1 MGSLR
6 RFFRKNKQQDKQLYT
21 KISLSVASIAAALG
35 FFCPLH
41 EVIAQN
47 IERSDNG
54 TTVKADASGFR
65 QDIYAGTIDGKNAI
79 NKFKHFELDEN
90 HIANMYFHMKS
101 VPNKEATNL
110 LNFVDDSVKINGTVN
125 AIQNNKIGGNL
136 FFLFKDGLVVG
147 KTGVINAG
155 SFSAMPIRN
164 DIGNDLADMERA
176 NEYMN
181 LDSSLL
187 DLSGTID
194 IYGQINTINGIRLKA
209 GRAVNIGG
217 VQNNEL
223 VKAALRTG
231 LIDFSNVVNIKDADG
246 KVKTA
251 SGLSGSQLQAT
262 RGKDG
267 EVVLGTMTTGGVE
280 LIAEATHAN
289 AYDSSFTPMATG
301 VTGNNV
307 VRTEINIGEGSTVQA
322 YGDISLKA
330 TSTNGAGQEGLLYG
344 DINADSLNVTSLFGQ
359 VAKTEAFINVGDS
372 AKLQAGFDIANN
384 KYNNEKDNKGSVS
397 AVASTQNFYIDG
409 ALKTPV
415 NFASQLIGSKILEKI
430 LGESKNKISGSFV
443 NLENESSVNIGKNSV
458 LEAAG
463 NVSLAASNVIMS
475 VAGAGTEVNNLKAN
489 AAAAAEQQASNT
501 DNGGNSAKLTGI
513 KDDIADLQKKINDFM
528 PGAAFAYNATSSKA
542 TINIDEGAQLTSK
555 AGNVALT
562 TKIDGTNITSAAVK
576 DGTKKPGE
584 GEAPATNLGI
594 KLGLAI
600 SDLNDKATINVKK
613 NAKLTAEKGAVA
625 ITSAVEDRMK
635 LVAAAVNSNPKLDT
649 SHTVAG
655 EASTALGLSFVNNSS
670 NVNIEGEIS
679 AARGISVSS
688 ETKTSLTMSVNNA
701 ATYTQLPDGTDT
713 TSAGEATLNQNDAE
727 KMVGEVAKA
736 VEKTVDKAVDGA
748 AANVGNGAETKKNA
762 KALIA
767 LGASV
772 GAVDSDLQSNVNIS
786 KTAKLKTTG
795 GALSIS
801 SASKYDSSVGDLN
814 LVVSGKTI
822 NVKKKGVEPT
832 EGTLTAVNAS
842 MLLGLL
848 KNDAKINIEDGSSA
862 EHAELSAP
870 VIKLSS
876 DTATHWDRVN
886 GTVENITNE
895 WNKVKKNL
903 VTLLGEDSAIY
914 ALEDAL
920 EAMFRDPSDENV
932 ETFIIAQDELMEKLN
947 ASTVTSAI
955 VLAKKN
961 VSDVLGA
968 AKAFMNVTNYVNF
981 AVGSSV
987 GDKVQAAAPGTD
999 ASHET
1004 RGTDIGI
1011 SGSLLVTDLQNTAQI
1026 NVGKYASV
1034 KATQGNLELN
1044 AKNDSLTIS
1053 TVGAIAAYNLG
1064 NLWTK
1069 AESLQPVKKVEN
1081 IWKKVPEKV
1090 RGYISGSWGKWEAGF
1105 IPQFNVS
1112 GSEYGIGGNI
1122 NISNDKNT
1130 VGIFVGKGAEL
1141 AAGKQLN
1148 LTAEGQDVNAALVF
1162 GGAKTSK
1169 TGITGMGSYIYG
1181 GNDISVSVDDETRL
1195 TADELAL
1202 RARNEEYINSLVFG
1216 FTSASEQAVGAA
1228 LNIVDFHSRASA
1240 TVEDNDDEDDKL
1252 EGVITANGITVS
1264 AENTGVNNAAAIAG
1278 SSVDASAAP
1287 ADKHDKQGQIEAKD
1301 KEKLSGLDI
1310 SSAGSLAM
1318 VLGETETKAAIAG
1331 KTAEQLKIKGNGS
1344 KNLSLTAEDSKYNGA
1359 YSGSGAL
1366 QFLQLGKEKE
1376 QKALEGSLSGAVAA
1390 VDNQNTLNA
1399 YLANAVVDNY
1409 GVVESRVLKEGVA
1422 VAAGVALGVQSVKQ
1436 KDLSGQ
1442 LIVSGSGVGT
1452 KNDIY
1457 TELSNVK
1464 ITNAGL
1470 VKNIAQNKDVQVAG
1484 GLTVSAA
1491 KNSKVGLGGA
1501 ISVLNADNNLLARI
1515 HGGNISAGSI
1525 ENLAVAK
1532 TTQVSGALTVGV
1544 LTGLGT
1550 AVNANGALSVNV
1562 LNNDVQAV
1570 VEGSNLTADYFAV
1583 RAYDGNLQERSTDGT
1598 TKTDTQGNSYLDDDS
1613 EDAFAPSLKSQ
1624 GLNVDGQQALA
1635 NINNEVTNVKVDKD
1649 KLDTASMGHDDK
1661 GNMTITSSGNNSNP
1675 YVEGESFATDGTGSL
1690 IISTAV
1696 AVSVDAGSEQS
1707 YANLGAANVDNVI
1720 NNNFAA
1726 KLTGSSINKNSTKSG
1741 QEVSVDAASRT
1752 QVIGVAMGV
1761 EAGQKSTVGAGGSV
1775 TVQSLSNKTTA
1786 TVENTTGIADKLNIT
1801 AQNSG
1806 LLVNVAGAGAGAAGQ
1821 TVAAG
1826 LTVVT
1831 NVLHNT
1837 TGAYA
1842 RGVDFSGNGSNGLRA
1857 AITADNTSEDYGFAV
1872 GVQAVTNNAVM
1883 LNGAT
1888 AINKGT
1894 DNVEAVVDSYEE
1906 NGSKKDN
1913 KFSNVGS
1920 LDVKATDK
1928 TVKTAVAGGVQ
1939 VAVSTGKTNYAA
1951 LGGAVAY
1958 NEIGDFTEDSK
1969 LALDKQ
1975 HLLAQLKNAEIT
1987 MKQGAANKAV
1997 NVAADSDA
2005 TLVTIAGGLG
2015 VSVGGLVN
2023 GQGAAATALTNTQTE
2038 ALMQDSS
2045 ISDAEQRTAVSV
2057 SARSESDIV
2066 TSADALNVTVPTGA
2080 ASVGLSTAV
2089 AVNRITSG
2097 NSAQILNTAN
2107 EKKQL
2112 RAGSLNVN
2120 AYNEQEIINAGLA
2133 GSVGVAAAGSN
2144 VGVGANVSVNKITT
2158 DNTASISGMDIAAG
2172 QAALVKA
2179 QDKRSVRNYTGSF
2192 MINGGATAGVGGSA
2206 SVAVNEIGGATLAQL
2221 LDSNVQAKGLTV
2233 AADSENQLQSVVF
2246 NAGVAGSG
2254 VASVELNGNVNVN
2267 SIGGSTKALMKNT
2280 DYNANTNDL
2289 SALEVSA
2296 TDKADVLGI
2305 VGNLN
2310 ITASPTAA
2318 VGLGAASDT
2327 ALLSRETTA
2336 QLVGNSNKNKINAAE
2351 VNVKAN
2357 GRQNV
2362 DSWAVGFGVAVG
2374 IAGAGGLNG
2383 AVGVVENT
2391 AATQADMEN
2400 ITGTVDAVNVSAE
2413 HESDISRYALASSIV
2428 GGAYGAAAGVSVGVL
2443 HDDSKTVAN
2452 LNNNSLWGSAAHKQ
2466 KVSLLAQN
2474 KTLLNSFIGTLALDI
2489 AIGAAAG
2496 GDGSNE
2502 SYTNY
2507 VAANARNNTFG
2518 SADNVGAEFNAAAK
2532 NIIDN
2537 GGTDSDSIGSQM
2549 GLVTVAPGTGAVGV
2563 ILNKVDTATYTNIE
2577 KNTIYAKKIDIQAQ
2591 EDRKIKNA
2599 IYNNGLSLIGAGV
2612 SVILTDINTKAEG
2625 FTYDAGNGQT
2635 ADVDVDKIVNNL
2647 QSSLDEQADY
2657 LDAVEAS
2664 DALQLAGIST
2674 SNITGKSSINA
2685 ESKIE
2690 GKAPA
2695 GVHTVVKD
2703 SKLYAGDSINV
2714 SADATTN
2721 LEAYNEQVYA
2731 SGIAVNVAVSK
2742 TNMNQQVGT
2751 SISDSELVGL
2761 TAAKPAITLASTI
2774 GGKIVNSALQ
2784 GGTYGALAATAY
2796 TGSWAINENILDVT
2810 NSTLSGG
2817 RLSLLA
2823 KDSLENEV
2831 RTDGASAGGFAGG
2844 ALIATAISA
2853 GENKLNLTEAK
2864 LTAAGDNGDISLIAE
2879 RSNKVNAEAW
2889 GGALA
2894 AGSASGVV
2902 ATAVDGDDNGERQSS
2917 STLNI
2922 TDSTIVAD
2930 KSINAV
2936 AQKLLDVKALTR
2948 ALNVG
2953 AWNANGSQNKAVA
2966 TGKALLNSSGSN
2978 SFTAGESIKLASRV
2992 DKRDGADYGLASDM
3006 ESDNGSAVGL
3016 QISFSDVLYDTA
3028 AETQAAQAAYNAK
3041 KLSLLAENNPDI
3053 YNRAKNVEVGAL
3065 VATGTIEAGTQVKAN
3080 ATVNA
3085 KGLTDESKLSDAEI
3099 KSSTNT
3105 KETIYVSGNGGG
3117 LLDISPVAAKSLN
3130 RLTTNATTNIL
3141 GSWSLADMKAA
3152 AVNEDDLKGDVYS
3165 LKVGG
3170 LVGYGGVK
3178 NYNVVKHEANLNI
3191 GDGNSETKITTT
3203 GSQLYNAANI
3213 LKHNFKSDADAGG
3226 VIYVSLGTVGT
3237 IYDGE
3242 GSSFAAKI
3250 KMNKAQLTAAK
3261 PQGQSSAGTIQAQ
3274 AYTQGSLKYENSITN
3289 GGFYTDVVN
3298 DSYHKFTYDNAITTE
3313 NTTLT
3318 TEGQKDITLAAW
3330 DDTDINL
3337 DTYANSNGA
3346 IASAFAHTTLDL
3358 ERNNNID
3365 LKAGTN
3371 ILSNHDVQLYAGR
3384 DLLGNASQLDLT
3396 AMAEAYNHSFI
3407 AAGTSPQV
3415 YINTFKQNNQ
3425 VNLAGG
3431 SLVQSVHDVY
3441 MDAVGGTMNL
3451 TKSAKRYTIWRG
3463 NTTSEPTPE
3472 EKATAEAKE
3481 NKVTVDGA
3489 VIAGLHNGLNL
3500 NITGNAKFDE
3510 TYEDGKLSGVTIDAK
3525 EVTIATGENQ
3535 DWFDKTTVAKDGLV
3549 RFDNPLLAR
3558 YNELY
3563 NSMTGY
3569 APESA
3574 EYNSLKQELSAI
3586 VQDMKSLGFVKVH
3599 PEKTDQLIVLPYIE
3613 MPAINLP
3620 DIYVS
3625 GGNIYVTSDD
3635 DKIWGSGNG
3644 SLTAKGVRDLSI
3656 TNSSNMNLVVNDI
3669 VVEDPGGKV
3678 QFNNANI
3685 DHNFNG
3691 HVYADSSDY
3700 KDPKITISSTG
3711 TVGHEGTND
3720 DKYSDTNIVV
3730 VGKVKNVSGAVE
3742 ISNSHSD
3749 INISGDALI
3758 SASSITI
3765 KADAGSVTQTSDG
3778 LVSVGSDP
3786 IARYQFSD
3794 TIAKKIQQYIAN
3806 LIIHGQLS
3814 DFVADD
3820 YDAYCN
3826 YLVTHQVAIGLD
3838 QADVELINRHREE
3851 YKRVLAGTTDDGR
3864 GIVAGNNI
3872 YVTARN
3878 INIDG
3883 LMQSGYA
3890 LYKAEFTEAMA
3901 QKMQELDNKYSSST
3915 LLDSEVLGND
3925 LYLLNKGGAVYNAET
3940 KRYDN
3945 EIRLYYNPATKT
3957 ILSDSVE
3964 TSGGQIYL
3972 NGAISST
3979 GAGRILAMNGA
3990 ADVSIDLSSAT
4001 AENERKLQLSQININ
4016 KVDGVIGI
4024 MDTNNNYTVDGKT
4037 HQIYLEY
4044 LVNSDGKIAMH
4055 KYDINEKGERE
4066 WEGAQL
4072 GKEYKPVQGTYLSWT
4087 GGVTGSQTIV
4097 TKSYEKDFIA
4107 WGLIK
4112 FNTTDE
4118 LVKAIEREGDTS
4130 KVVSTTTTKGEGDTL
4145 ANGTYFGRSDDSI
4158 RDFSVTGENF
4168 PTGNT
4173 VRGETKT
4180 ELDYT
4185 SYLLGFGKA
4194 KYTWTETTPNS
4205 TSSTTTILADK
4216 AIGVGFMQDSKGNIS
4231 IKNAGDIKLSGALRN
4246 ASVTDSNKK
4255 TTGIGSIE
4263 LVSSG
4268 GAIQGAQAG
4277 VYTDQLLAQ
4286 AQDNI
4291 GLTQTSIG
4299 DTAQVS
4305 LNSTKGD
4312 IVFNSLKGNLV
4323 FTGDAGENGAAGAQN
4338 GGYLIKA
4345 AGNVMTTKVTTT
4357 GAGEGYADKLVG
4369 KRLLINADKGSV
4381 DVRVKTGQ
4389 DLGSG
4394 EYRRDGLSI
4403 TAQGDIK
4410 VYHDENGE
4418 NLLLGKLTSAT
4429 GDVSVTTTGSLVDAI
4444 DNNELSDAESKLE
4457 RWQQMGLVSSADNA
4471 DSKANAAQAAKNR
4484 ATENAEAALWRLAAQ
4499 KKNPNSSSEGGQTSS
4514 SENSKASSSEGGQA
4528 SSSEN
4533 SKASSYNEK
4542 TVGELSTAVDAYK
4555 EAAAG
4560 LANYIKA
4567 YEDAMLAA
4575 ETEAERQAAT
4585 SEFAEKQ
4592 QQYFAGKNYTAE
4604 EQQAITNY
4612 AHAASS
4618 DGYGWSANQLLYA
4631 IKQDVLMS
4639 EPGQT
4644 VVSAAANITGKDIA
4658 LKAGKGI
4665 GLDAEAVTIAKADMS
4680 KLENMQI
4687 LANAKAGDLT
4697 WNSDGSVTV
4706 RRQQPILLDVQNE
4719 GKVSLSGKD
4728 NIYLATIN
4736 NSKLNLKG
4744 EVRTNGDLRLMSA
4757 NGITADEKLYGRNIT
4772 LYGGAGSIGAAN
4784 QLLKIGGITGALEAN
4799 TARVDSNGAKVGVYL
4814 QSEDSD
4820 HALTLQGI
4828 TTGELVLKAAGNMA
4842 WTDEEG
4848 KNTGYLDAQSITLE
4862 ADGSIGNVLQGIRL
4876 LNNEA
4881 EVSATAGNIYLDAV
4895 NKTAGEQ
4902 GSLTLKNI
4910 TVNSSPDH
4918 QETFGINSAGTI
4930 KEAADAKITAY
4941 NLSAKAA
4948 GDILLN
4954 QGTNKISNANLSSA
4968 GNIDLLTNT
4977 LTDKQRVDITV
4988 DKYGDKLAQSIK
5000 LVNAAV
5006 EGSGGNLMTIRGLKA
5021 QGDIKVVQENA
5032 ANVDMSPIGL
5042 VVYGDVESATGD
5054 IWLDSNKGLAVYGPT
5069 GEDDT
5074 STTSIKTNEGNIAL
5088 IARGADLVTKA
5099 NISAGNGYV
5108 ALMSNG
5114 SIVDLGNQVNAKT
5127 IAYVAKGN
5135 INFGEDSISL
5145 DASKSVGM
5153 ISLDGDINIH
5163 KNINLTSE
5171 ENVLLHAKNNIT
5183 VGEQGTGEKG
5193 SINAK
5198 GKVNLV
5204 AETGSIHNVQGITA
5218 VEELTLK
5225 AEKGSIT
5232 NEGVLHGKSVE
5243 LQAANSITNNY
5254 DISVNGDII
5263 MKAGTGLLNTGALT
5277 TDAGNI
5283 KLDSDLTLNN
5293 TKALKATQGNVSL
5306 TAGFDL
5312 VNEGAVEATAGDAVL
5327 TTDNKLQNSGSVKAG
5342 ENVRLSAADDL
5353 TNSGAVEAAGN
5364 ILLDA
5369 GADLTNNG
5377 SLQAGQNITLTAAGA
5392 LKNLSPENY
5401 IYANRDISFSAKS
5414 IENSIMIKKAN
5425 KVTMSAEKSLVNS
5438 KSIGMYDSS
5447 ANPSGYYT
5455 VNEVLLTA
5463 NTIENRDGG
5472 PISANNNVELR
5483 AQGVLK
5489 NNSHLNSYAGDI
5501 LLTSALDSVEAGS
5514 QLSAKNGRINIQADQ
5529 NIKLTARVMGGTEL
5543 NLTATK
5549 GDVEITPADDHFKSI
5564 EAGVISVKAGKDITN
5579 NASLTANTG
5588 ALSLNAGSAINNNSK
5603 LQAKKGDI
5611 LLNAGGNIS
5620 NVSDST
5626 KADEGEVSFTA
5637 GGAIDNQSKIEAG
5650 KNVSLKAEADIS
5662 NAATITAA
5670 QDISLRAGAALTN
5683 TKDLTATNGK
5693 ATLTAGGNLNNT
5705 GTITAKGNIALTST
5719 GGSVNNGSDT
5729 SAAKLQSE
5737 SGDVLLTAANALT
5750 NSGEVSAEKGSINI
5764 GSINGAVSNSGKLN
5778 AEKVNLTVRNANKKL
5793 TNSGAITATAGNAEL
5808 LAEGELENT
5817 AEITAAQNIIL
5828 RAGKALTNTK
5838 ALTATNGKATLT
5850 AGADLNNTGA
5860 INAKGN
5866 IALTSTAG
5874 SVTNGSDANAAN
5886 LTSTSGDVL
5895 LTAMDELTNKG
5906 EVSAA
5911 GKVSLNA
5918 VNKVDNKKLITA
5930 RNGDITL
5937 RSVNGAVLNNSKL
5950 TAANGGI
5957 TLRSTNGAVTNSGE
5971 AVAGKGNVD
5980 IGTVNGD
5987 VTNSGEV
5994 SAVKGNI
6001 NISSINGAVSNS
6013 NSGKLNA
6020 ERVNLTVRN
6029 ANKKLTNSGAITATA
6044 GKAELLAEGELENT
6058 AEITAAQNII
6068 LRAGKALTN
6077 TKALTA
6083 TNGKATLTAGG
6094 ALNNTGAINAKGN
6107 IALTSTGGSVNNGSD
6122 ANAAKLQS
6130 ESGDVLLTAMDA
6142 LTNNGTLQAAGKV
6155 SLNAVNKVASTG
6167 ALTTDYGDVN
6177 MSAAKG
6183 KITHS
6188 GDITANNGS
6197 IKQTAGG
6204 ELENTAGQFN
6214 AGSNIELTANEI
6226 ANAAGFKTGG
6236 NAKLKAEA
6244 KLTNT
6249 GAIEAAGF
6257 ITLNG
6262 STLKNSGKLTGKKA
6276 IALTAGADLENTGVI
6291 NGANVVFIAGTTLNN
6306 AGQLTSGNNLL
6317 LQAQGDLTNSAALT
6331 AEDGLV
6337 KLISTNGSINSQNT
6351 DASVDTSITADSIT
6365 ISAATNVT
6373 SKGDLTAKGGSVD
6386 VKAEK
6391 GALELAGKVNAKY
6404 DVTAIANDDITHK
6417 GGFINAKQG
6426 DVLLQSKAGGINN
6439 EGSIVGQQ
6447 VTLDAWENIEGSKLG
6462 TKDENTEN
6470 KYVLVAKDA
6479 NGTLLVRSRNG
6490 DITVNA
6496 DGIFAATGKLVLEAK
6511 QNISNNGQSLNAGS
6525 DLILKAT
6532 EGAITNKG
6540 ILRAGNDVE
6549 LNAYGDVT
6557 NSAEIE
6563 AKGSAKLISS
6573 NGSVTNIP
6581 SAETSITAK
6590 DITITAANDITSK
6603 GNLHAND
6610 GAIYVR
6616 AANGALTLDGR
6627 LTAQNEVADNVDV
6640 INKANIIAIAKG
6652 DVTHTGGFIN
6662 AKQGDVLLQSE
6673 AGGIDNSGS
6682 ILGQQITLD
6691 AWKDIE
6697 GSKLG
6702 NADDNTD
6709 RKYVLVTKD
6718 ADGTL
6723 LVRSRNGGITI
6734 NDDGIFAAAGD
6745 LRLEANN
6752 AIQQN
6757 ANLFADKNI
6766 YIANNN
6772 DDITLG
6778 GRLSAINGS
6787 VTVIGA
6793 QDIKADNL
6801 ERLIKA
6807 ELDVILDAKRD
6818 VSVGIVEAGKQAKLR
6833 AAEGNLSAEKI
6844 TGEDVFLSTNNA
6856 DKSIKVKRTY
6866 VADTL
6871 GIKGNNAYLYDEISA
6886 DSPYGIWQTGNGDV
6900 LELKLDT
6907 AAERPWENLVLNFHQ
6922 VNKSLHID
6930 ELWVKDLLLRVPA
6943 DELYIDRLQT
6953 LGTADIATNKMH
6965 SLVYGRPPLRADV
6978 DSIYWNAPNTWMH
6991 LYFYGDGITQH
7002 SDGAL
7007 LHLRDYRYV
7016 YNQRFTA
7023 ENWLLY
7029 RTLTDDALYRGDIG
7043 LIPLWERYNLLDY
7056 TEAEP
7061 EAEADVQLKVE

>member
-6 RFFRKNKQQDKQLYT
+6 RFLRQNKQQDKQLYS

-35 FFCPLH
+35 FFCPVH

-54 TTVKADASGFR
+54 TTVNADASGFR
-65 QDIYAGTIDGKNAI
+65 QDIYAGTISGDNAI
-79 NKFKHFELDEN
+79 NRFKHFELDEN
-90 HIANMYFHMKS
+90 HIANMYFYMKS
-101 VPNKEATNL
+101 APEKEATNL

-136 FFLFKDGLVVG
+136 LFLFKDGLVVG
-147 KTGVINAG
+147 KSGVINAG

-164 DIGNDLADMERA
+164 DIVVDSVDINRASEYLA
-176 NEYMN
+176 

-251 SGLSGSQLQAT
+251 SGLSGSQLQAA
-262 RGKDG
+262 RGKNG
-267 EVVLGTMTTGGVE
+267 EIVLGTLTTGGVE
-280 LIAEATHAN
+280 LTAEATHAN

-301 VTGNNV
+301 ITGNNV
-307 VRTEINIGEGSTVQA
+307 VRTEINISEGSSVQA

-344 DINADSLNVTSLFGQ
+344 DINADSLNVTTLFGQ

-415 NFASQLIGSKILEKI
+415 NFASQLAGSKLLEKI

-489 AAAAAEQQASNT
+489 AAAAAEQQANST
-501 DNGGNSAKLTGI
+501 DNGGNNANLTGI
-513 KDDIADLQKKINDFM
+513 KDDISDLQKKINNFM
-528 PGAAFAYNATSSKA
+528 PGAAFAYNATNSKA

-600 SDLNDKATINVKK
+600 SDLNDTATINVKK
-613 NAKLTAEKGAVA
+613 NAKLTAEQGAVA

-670 NVNIEGEIS
+670 NINIEGEIS
-679 AARGISVSS
+679 AAKGISVSS

-701 ATYTQLPDGTDT
+701 AMYTQLPDGTDT
-713 TSAGEATLNQNDAE
+713 ASAAEATLNQDEAE
-727 KMVGEVAKA
+727 NMVGQVANA
-736 VEKTVDKAVDGA
+736 LERTVNQAVDGA

-772 GAVDSDLQSNVNIS
+772 GAVDSDLQSNVNIG
-786 KTAKLKTTG
+786 KTAKLQTTG

-801 SASKYDSSVGDLN
+801 SGSKYDSSVGDLN
-814 LVVSGKTI
+814 LVVSGKTT
-822 NVKKKGVEPT
+822 NVTKKDSKPT

-848 KNDAKINIEDGSSA
+848 KNDAQINIEDGSSA

-876 DTATHWDRVN
+876 DTATKWDRMN
-886 GTVENITNE
+886 GTWENVTNE

-903 VTLLGEDSAIY
+903 VTFLGEDSAIY
-914 ALEDAL
+914 ALENAL
-920 EAMFRDPSDENV
+920 EAMFRDPSDKNI
-932 ETFIIAQDELMEKLN
+932 ETFIVAQDELMEKLN
-947 ASTVTSAI
+947 ASTATAAI

-968 AKAFMNVTNYVNF
+968 AKAFLNATNYANF
-981 AVGSSV
+981 AVGSTVNDSST
-987 GDKVQAAAPGTD
+987 Q
-999 ASHET
+999 
-1004 RGTDIGI
+1004 RTDIGI
-1011 SGSLLVTDLQNTAQI
+1011 SGSLLVTDMQNNAQI
-1026 NVGKYASV
+1026 NVGRYASI
-1034 KATQGNLELN
+1034 KATQGNLDLN

-1053 TVGAIAAYNLG
+1053 MVGAIAAYDLG
-1064 NLWTK
+1064 NLWKKSDNKAQAPQADSNLWNKLSTK
-1069 AESLQPVKKVEN
+1069 MK
-1081 IWKKVPEKV
+1081 
-1090 RGYISGSWGKWEAGF
+1090 GYLAKSWGEWKAGV
-1105 IPQFNVS
+1105 IPQFSVS
-1112 GSEYGIGGNI
+1112 DTKYGIGGNI

-1181 GNDISVSVDDETRL
+1181 GNDISVAVDDETRL

-1278 SSVDASAAP
+1278 STVDAAAALP
-1287 ADKHDKQGQIEAKD
+1287 DTHDKKGQLEADD
-1301 KEKLSGLDI
+1301 KNSLSGLDI
-1310 SSAGSLAM
+1310 AGAGSLAM

-1331 KTAEQLKIKGNGS
+1331 KTAQQLKIQGNGS

-1366 QFLQLGKEKE
+1366 QFLELPTEKE

-1390 VDNQNTLNA
+1390 VDNQNTLSA
-1399 YLANAVVDNY
+1399 YLANAAVDNY
-1409 GVVESRVLKEGVA
+1409 GVVESRVLKEGA
-1422 VAAGVALGVQSVKQ
+1422 TVAAGVALGAQSVKK

-1442 LIVSGSGVGT
+1442 LVVSGSGVGT
-1452 KNDIY
+1452 KNAIY

-1464 ITNAGL
+1464 ISRAGL

-1491 KNSKVGLGGA
+1491 KTSKVGLGGA
-1501 ISVLNADNNLLARI
+1501 ISVLNADNSLLARI

-1544 LTGLGT
+1544 LSGMGN

-1562 LNNDVQAV
+1562 LNNDVQSI
-1570 VEGSNLTADYFAV
+1570 VEASDLTADYFAV
-1583 RAYDGNLQERSTDGT
+1583 RAYDGNLQERSADGS
-1598 TKTDTQGNSYLDDDS
+1598 TKKDTQGNSYLDDDS

-1649 KLDTASMGHDDK
+1649 KLDTASMGHDKD

-1675 YVEGESFATDGTGSL
+1675 YVEGEGFTADGTGSL

-1696 AVSVDAGSEQS
+1696 AGSVGAGSEQS

-1720 NNNFAA
+1720 NNNFSA
-1726 KLTGSSINKNSTKSG
+1726 KLTGSSINKNSTKAG

-1761 EAGQKSTVGAGGSV
+1761 ETGQKSTVGAGGSV
-1775 TVQSLSNKTTA
+1775 TVQTLNNKTTA

-1826 LTVVT
+1826 LTVAT

-1842 RGVDFSGNGSNGLRA
+1842 RGVDFAGNGSNGLRA
-1857 AITADNTSEDYGFAV
+1857 AITAANTSEDYGFAV
-1872 GVQAVTNNAVM
+1872 GVQAVTDSAVL

-1894 DNVEAVVDSYEE
+1894 DNVEAIVDSYEA
-1906 NGSKKDN
+1906 NGETKNN

-1939 VAVSTGKTNYAA
+1939 LAVSTGKTNYAA

-1975 HLLAQLKNAEIT
+1975 HLLAHLKNAEIT
-1987 MKQGAANKAV
+1987 MKQGAAAKAV
-1997 NVAADSDA
+1997 SVAADSDA
-2005 TLVTIAGGLG
+2005 TLVTIAGGVG
-2015 VSVGGLVN
+2015 VSIGGLVN
-2023 GQGAAATALTNTQTE
+2023 DQGAAATALMNTQTE
-2038 ALMQDSS
+2038 ALMQNSS

-2066 TSADALNVTVPTGA
+2066 TSADAFNVTVPTGA
-2080 ASVGLSTAV
+2080 ASVGLSAAV

-2097 NSAQILNTAN
+2097 NSAQILNTTN

-2112 RAGSLNVN
+2112 QAGSLNVN

-2133 GSVGVAAAGSN
+2133 GSVGVAASGSN
-2144 VGVGANVSVNKITT
+2144 VGGGANVSVNKITA
-2158 DNTASISGMDIAAG
+2158 DNTASISGMDIAAAE
-2172 QAALVKA
+2172 AAMVKA

-2192 MINGGATAGVGGSA
+2192 MINGGAEAAVGGSA

-2221 LDSNVQAKGLTV
+2221 ENSNVQAKGLTV
-2233 AADSENQLQSVVF
+2233 AAESENQLQSVVF

-2254 VASVELNGNVNVN
+2254 AASVELNGNVNVN
-2267 SIGGSTKALMKNT
+2267 SIGGSTKALMTNT
-2280 DYNANTNDL
+2280 DYNKAKANDL
-2289 SALEVSA
+2289 SALNVTA

-2327 ALLSRETTA
+2327 ALLSRETVA
-2336 QLVGNSNKNKINAAE
+2336 QLVGNDNKNTINASA

-2357 GRQNV
+2357 SRQNI

-2374 IAGAGGLNG
+2374 IGGAGGLNG

-2428 GGAYGAAAGVSVGVL
+2428 GGAYGVAAGVSVGVL

-2452 LNNNSLWGSAAHKQ
+2452 LNNNSLQGSAAHKQ
-2466 KVSLLAQN
+2466 SVSLLAQN

-2507 VAANARNNTFG
+2507 VAANAKGNTFG

-2537 GGTDSDSIGSQM
+2537 GGADSDSIGSQM
-2549 GLVTVAPGTGAVGV
+2549 GLASAGLGTGAVGV

-2577 KNTIYAKKIDIQAQ
+2577 SNTIYAKKIDIQAQ
-2591 EDRKIKNA
+2591 ENRKIKNA
-2599 IYNNGLSLIGAGV
+2599 IYNNGLSVIGVGV

-2635 ADVDVDKIVNNL
+2635 ADVDVNKIVNNL
-2647 QSSLDEQADY
+2647 QSSLDEQAGY

-2664 DALQLAGIST
+2664 EALQLAGIST

-2685 ESKIE
+2685 ESRIE

-2703 SKLYAGDSINV
+2703 SKLYAEDSINV

-2731 SGIAVNVAVSK
+2731 SGISINVAVSK
-2742 TNMNQQVGT
+2742 TNMNQKVGT
-2751 SISDSELVGL
+2751 AISGSELVGV
-2761 TAAKPAITLASTI
+2761 TAAKPAITLGSTI

-2784 GGTYGALAATAY
+2784 GGTYGALVATAY
-2796 TGSWAINENILDVT
+2796 TGSWAINENILDVK

-2817 RLSLLA
+2817 KLSLLA
-2823 KDSLENEV
+2823 KDSLENNA
-2831 RTDGASAGGFAGG
+2831 RTDGASDGGFVGG

-2853 GENKLNLTEAK
+2853 GNNELNLENAK

-2902 ATAVDGDDNGERQSS
+2902 ATAVDGDDNGERQSN

-2922 TDSTIVAD
+2922 ENSTIVAD

-2966 TGKALLNSSGSN
+2966 TGTALLKSSGSN
-2978 SFTAGESIKLASRV
+2978 SFTAGESINLAARV
-2992 DKRDGADYGLASDM
+2992 DKREGAEHGLASDM

-3016 QISFSDVLYDTA
+3016 QISLSDVLYDTA
-3028 AETQAAQAAYNAK
+3028 ANVQAEEATYNAK
-3041 KLSLLAENNPDI
+3041 KLSLKAENNPDI

-3065 VATGTIEAGTQVKAN
+3065 VASGTIEAETK
-3080 ATVNA
+3080 VNA
-3085 KGLTDESKLSDAEI
+3085 VAKVDAKGMTNESKLSDAEI

-3130 RLTTNATTNIL
+3130 RLTTAANTNIL
-3141 GSWSLADMKAA
+3141 GSWSLADMKAS

-3178 NYNVVKHEANLNI
+3178 NYNVVKHNADLNI
-3191 GDGNSETKITTT
+3191 GDGSSDTKITTT

-3213 LKHNFKSDADAGG
+3213 LKHDFKSDADAGG

-3237 IYDGE
+3237 VYDGE
-3242 GSSFAAKI
+3242 GSSFAANI

-3289 GGFYTDVVN
+3289 GGFYSGVFN
-3298 DSYHKFTYDNAITTE
+3298 DSYHDLTYGNSITTE

-3330 DDTDINL
+3330 DDTDIEL

-3346 IASAFAHTTLDL
+3346 IASAYAHTTLDL
-3358 ERNNNID
+3358 VRNNNID
-3365 LKAGTN
+3365 LKAGTD

-3425 VNLAGG
+3425 VFVEGN
-3431 SLVQSVHDVY
+3431 SKVQSVHDVY

-3472 EKATAEAKE
+3472 EKATAEAKD
-3481 NKVTVDGA
+3481 NHVAVNGA
-3489 VIAGLHNGLNL
+3489 VIAGIHSGLNL
-3500 NITGNAKFDE
+3500 TIDGNAQFKETKDDKDNITKVD
-3510 TYEDGKLSGVTIDAK
+3510 IDTTN
-3525 EVTIATGENQ
+3525 VNVSTGAGQE
-3535 DWFDKTTVAKDGLV
+3535 WFDTNTVAKNDTV
-3549 RFDNPLLAR
+3549 RLENPLLER
-3558 YNELY
+3558 YNEIY
-3563 NSMTGY
+3563 NSMAGY
-3569 APESA
+3569 APEST
-3574 EYNSLKQELSAI
+3574 EYKSLKAELTAI
-3586 VQDMKSLGFVKVH
+3586 VQDMQGLGFAKQDPANEGKVIILQYM
-3599 PEKTDQLIVLPYIE
+3599 D

-3635 DKIWGSGNG
+3635 NEIHGDGKG
-3644 SLTAKGVRDLSI
+3644 SLTAKGVRELEI
-3656 TNSSNMNLVVNDI
+3656 SNKSNLNLIVND
-3669 VVEDPGGKV
+3669 VVVDDPGGKV

-3685 DHNFNG
+3685 YRNFNG
-3691 HVYADSSDY
+3691 TVNADASDY

-3711 TVGHEGTND
+3711 KVGNAGTND

-3730 VGKVKNVSGAVE
+3730 VGKVKNTSGAVE

-3749 INISGDALI
+3749 INISGNALI
-3758 SASSITI
+3758 SASSISV

-3794 TIAKKIQQYIAN
+3794 NIAKKIQQYIAN
-3806 LIIHGQLS
+3806 LISNNRLGEFS
-3814 DFVADD
+3814 FGSYDD
-3820 YDAYCN
+3820 YCD
-3826 YLVTHQVAIGLD
+3826 YLVKHKNEIGLD
-3838 QADVELINRHREE
+3838 QADVELINRHHEE

-3872 YVTARN
+3872 YITARN

-3883 LMQSGYA
+3883 LIQSGYA

-3901 QKMQELDNKYSSST
+3901 QKMQELDTKYSGST
-3915 LLDSEVLGND
+3915 LLDSDVLGND
-3925 LYLLNKGGAVYNAET
+3925 YYLLNKGGAVYNSET

-3964 TSGGQIYL
+3964 TAGGQIYL

-3990 ADVSIDLSSAT
+3990 ADVSIDLSNAT

-4016 KVDGVIGI
+4016 RVDGVIGI
-4024 MDTNNNYTVDGKT
+4024 TDTNNNYTVDGKT
-4037 HQIYLEY
+4037 HQRYLEY
-4044 LVNSDGKIAMH
+4044 RVGSGGKIEMH

-4066 WEGAQL
+4066 EVGVQL
-4072 GKEYKPVQGTYLSWT
+4072 GKDYTPVTGTYLSWT
-4087 GGVTGSQTIV
+4087 GGVSGSQEIV
-4097 TKSYEKDFIA
+4097 TKSYEKNFMA

-4112 FNTTDE
+4112 FNTTEE
-4118 LVKAIEREGDTS
+4118 LVKEINNEHGTPTT
-4130 KVVSTTTTKGEGDTL
+4130 VSTITKGEGDTL
-4145 ANGTYFGRSDDSI
+4145 ANGIYFGRGDAA
-4158 RDFSVTGENF
+4158 RPNYSVTGEKF
-4168 PTGNT
+4168 TGGET
-4173 VRGETKT
+4173 IYGETKT

-4185 SYLLGFGKA
+4185 SYILGFGKA

-4216 AIGVGFMQDSKGNIS
+4216 AIGVGFMQDSSGNIS
-4231 IKNAGDIKLSGALRN
+4231 IKNSGDIKLSGALRN
-4246 ASVTDSNKK
+4246 ASVTDSNNK

-4263 LVSSG
+4263 LVSSA

-4277 VYTDQLLAQ
+4277 VYTDKLLAQ

-4291 GLTQTSIG
+4291 GLRQTSIG

-4305 LNSTKGD
+4305 LNSAKGD
-4312 IVFNSLKGNLV
+4312 IVFNSLKGDLI
-4323 FTGDAGENGAAGAQN
+4323 FTGDAGIDGAAGAQA
-4338 GGYLIKA
+4338 GSYLIKA
-4345 AGNVMTTKVTTT
+4345 AGDVMTTKVSSTT
-4357 GAGEGYADKLVG
+4357 GEAGYADKLVG

-4403 TAQGDIK
+4403 TAHDNIT
-4410 VYHDENGE
+4410 VYHAENGE
-4418 NLLLGKLTSAT
+4418 NLLLGKLTSAS

-4444 DNNELSDAESKLE
+4444 DDNELSDADSKLE
-4457 RWQQMGLVSSADNA
+4457 RWQQMGLVSSEDAA
-4471 DSKANAAQAAKNR
+4471 DSKAKAAQAAKER

-4499 KKNPNSSSEGGQTSS
+4499 KENSNSSSEGGQTSS
-4514 SENSKASSSEGGQA
+4514 SENSKI
-4528 SSSEN
+4528 
-4533 SKASSYNEK
+4533 SSYNEK
-4542 TVGELSTAVDAYK
+4542 TVGKLSAAVDAYK

-4560 LANYIKA
+4560 LADALKA

-4575 ETEAERQAAT
+4575 ETEAERQKAT
-4585 SEFAEKQ
+4585 SDFAQAQ
-4592 QQYFAGKNYTAE
+4592 QQYFAGTTYTAE

-4644 VVSAAANITGKDIA
+4644 VVSAAANITGKNIS
-4658 LKAGKGI
+4658 LKAEKGI
-4665 GLDAEAVTIAKADMS
+4665 GLDAEAVRIDKADMS

-4687 LANAKAGDLT
+4687 LA
-4697 WNSDGSVTV
+4697 
-4706 RRQQPILLDVQNE
+4706 I
-4719 GKVSLSGKD
+4719 
-4728 NIYLATIN
+4728 
-4736 NSKLNLKG
+4736 
-4744 EVRTNGDLRLMSA
+4744 
-4757 NGITADEKLYGRNIT
+4757 
-4772 LYGGAGSIGAAN
+4772 
-4784 QLLKIGGITGALEAN
+4784 
-4799 TARVDSNGAKVGVYL
+4799 
-4814 QSEDSD
+4814 
-4820 HALTLQGI
+4820 
-4828 TTGELVLKAAGNMA
+4828 
-4842 WTDEEG
+4842 
-4848 KNTGYLDAQSITLE
+4848 
-4862 ADGSIGNVLQGIRL
+4862 
-4876 LNNEA
+4876 
-4881 EVSATAGNIYLDAV
+4881 
-4895 NKTAGEQ
+4895 
-4902 GSLTLKNI
+4902 
-4910 TVNSSPDH
+4910 
-4918 QETFGINSAGTI
+4918 
-4930 KEAADAKITAY
+4930 
-4941 NLSAKAA
+4941 
-4948 GDILLN
+4948 
-4954 QGTNKISNANLSSA
+4954 
-4968 GNIDLLTNT
+4968 
-4977 LTDKQRVDITV
+4977 
-4988 DKYGDKLAQSIK
+4988 
-5000 LVNAAV
+5000 
-5006 EGSGGNLMTIRGLKA
+5006 
-5021 QGDIKVVQENA
+5021 
-5032 ANVDMSPIGL
+5032 
-5042 VVYGDVESATGD
+5042 
-5054 IWLDSNKGLAVYGPT
+5054 
-5069 GEDDT
+5069 
-5074 STTSIKTNEGNIAL
+5074 
-5088 IARGADLVTKA
+5088 
-5099 NISAGNGYV
+5099 
-5108 ALMSNG
+5108 
-5114 SIVDLGNQVNAKT
+5114 
-5127 IAYVAKGN
+5127 
-5135 INFGEDSISL
+5135 
-5145 DASKSVGM
+5145 
-5153 ISLDGDINIH
+5153 
-5163 KNINLTSE
+5163 
-5171 ENVLLHAKNNIT
+5171 
-5183 VGEQGTGEKG
+5183 
-5193 SINAK
+5193 
-5198 GKVNLV
+5198 
-5204 AETGSIHNVQGITA
+5204 
-5218 VEELTLK
+5218 
-5225 AEKGSIT
+5225 
-5232 NEGVLHGKSVE
+5232 
-5243 LQAANSITNNY
+5243 
-5254 DISVNGDII
+5254 
-5263 MKAGTGLLNTGALT
+5263 
-5277 TDAGNI
+5277 
-5283 KLDSDLTLNN
+5283 
-5293 TKALKATQGNVSL
+5293 
-5306 TAGFDL
+5306 
-5312 VNEGAVEATAGDAVL
+5312 
-5327 TTDNKLQNSGSVKAG
+5327 
-5342 ENVRLSAADDL
+5342 
-5353 TNSGAVEAAGN
+5353 
-5364 ILLDA
+5364 
-5369 GADLTNNG
+5369 
-5377 SLQAGQNITLTAAGA
+5377 
-5392 LKNLSPENY
+5392 
-5401 IYANRDISFSAKS
+5401 
-5414 IENSIMIKKAN
+5414 
-5425 KVTMSAEKSLVNS
+5425 
-5438 KSIGMYDSS
+5438 
-5447 ANPSGYYT
+5447 
-5455 VNEVLLTA
+5455 
-5463 NTIENRDGG
+5463 
-5472 PISANNNVELR
+5472 
-5483 AQGVLK
+5483 
-5489 NNSHLNSYAGDI
+5489 
-5501 LLTSALDSVEAGS
+5501 
-5514 QLSAKNGRINIQADQ
+5514 
-5529 NIKLTARVMGGTEL
+5529 
-5543 NLTATK
+5543 
-5549 GDVEITPADDHFKSI
+5549 
-5564 EAGVISVKAGKDITN
+5564 
-5579 NASLTANTG
+5579 
-5588 ALSLNAGSAINNNSK
+5588 
-5603 LQAKKGDI
+5603 
-5611 LLNAGGNIS
+5611 
-5620 NVSDST
+5620 
-5626 KADEGEVSFTA
+5626 
-5637 GGAIDNQSKIEAG
+5637 
-5650 KNVSLKAEADIS
+5650 
-5662 NAATITAA
+5662 
-5670 QDISLRAGAALTN
+5670 
-5683 TKDLTATNGK
+5683 
-5693 ATLTAGGNLNNT
+5693 
-5705 GTITAKGNIALTST
+5705 
-5719 GGSVNNGSDT
+5719 
-5729 SAAKLQSE
+5729 
-5737 SGDVLLTAANALT
+5737 
-5750 NSGEVSAEKGSINI
+5750 
-5764 GSINGAVSNSGKLN
+5764 
-5778 AEKVNLTVRNANKKL
+5778 
-5793 TNSGAITATAGNAEL
+5793 
-5808 LAEGELENT
+5808 
-5817 AEITAAQNIIL
+5817 
-5828 RAGKALTNTK
+5828 
-5838 ALTATNGKATLT
+5838 
-5850 AGADLNNTGA
+5850 
-5860 INAKGN
+5860 
-5866 IALTSTAG
+5866 
-5874 SVTNGSDANAAN
+5874 
-5886 LTSTSGDVL
+5886 
-5895 LTAMDELTNKG
+5895 
-5906 EVSAA
+5906 
-5911 GKVSLNA
+5911 
-5918 VNKVDNKKLITA
+5918 
-5930 RNGDITL
+5930 
-5937 RSVNGAVLNNSKL
+5937 
-5950 TAANGGI
+5950 
-5957 TLRSTNGAVTNSGE
+5957 
-5971 AVAGKGNVD
+5971 
-5980 IGTVNGD
+5980 
-5987 VTNSGEV
+5987 
-5994 SAVKGNI
+5994 
-6001 NISSINGAVSNS
+6001 
-6013 NSGKLNA
+6013 
-6020 ERVNLTVRN
+6020 
-6029 ANKKLTNSGAITATA
+6029 
-6044 GKAELLAEGELENT
+6044 
-6058 AEITAAQNII
+6058 
-6068 LRAGKALTN
+6068 
-6077 TKALTA
+6077 
-6083 TNGKATLTAGG
+6083 
-6094 ALNNTGAINAKGN
+6094 
-6107 IALTSTGGSVNNGSD
+6107 
-6122 ANAAKLQS
+6122 
-6130 ESGDVLLTAMDA
+6130 
-6142 LTNNGTLQAAGKV
+6142 
-6155 SLNAVNKVASTG
+6155 
-6167 ALTTDYGDVN
+6167 
-6177 MSAAKG
+6177 
-6183 KITHS
+6183 
-6188 GDITANNGS
+6188 
-6197 IKQTAGG
+6197 
-6204 ELENTAGQFN
+6204 
-6214 AGSNIELTANEI
+6214 
-6226 ANAAGFKTGG
+6226 
-6236 NAKLKAEA
+6236 
-6244 KLTNT
+6244 
-6249 GAIEAAGF
+6249 
-6257 ITLNG
+6257 
-6262 STLKNSGKLTGKKA
+6262 
-6276 IALTAGADLENTGVI
+6276 
-6291 NGANVVFIAGTTLNN
+6291 
-6306 AGQLTSGNNLL
+6306 
-6317 LQAQGDLTNSAALT
+6317 
-6331 AEDGLV
+6331 
-6337 KLISTNGSINSQNT
+6337 
-6351 DASVDTSITADSIT
+6351 
-6365 ISAATNVT
+6365 
-6373 SKGDLTAKGGSVD
+6373 
-6386 VKAEK
+6386 
-6391 GALELAGKVNAKY
+6391 
-6404 DVTAIANDDITHK
+6404 
-6417 GGFINAKQG
+6417 
-6426 DVLLQSKAGGINN
+6426 
-6439 EGSIVGQQ
+6439 
-6447 VTLDAWENIEGSKLG
+6447 
-6462 TKDENTEN
+6462 
-6470 KYVLVAKDA
+6470 
-6479 NGTLLVRSRNG
+6479 
-6490 DITVNA
+6490 
-6496 DGIFAATGKLVLEAK
+6496 
-6511 QNISNNGQSLNAGS
+6511 
-6525 DLILKAT
+6525 
-6532 EGAITNKG
+6532 
-6540 ILRAGNDVE
+6540 
-6549 LNAYGDVT
+6549 
-6557 NSAEIE
+6557 
-6563 AKGSAKLISS
+6563 
-6573 NGSVTNIP
+6573 
-6581 SAETSITAK
+6581 
-6590 DITITAANDITSK
+6590 
-6603 GNLHAND
+6603 
-6610 GAIYVR
+6610 
-6616 AANGALTLDGR
+6616 
-6627 LTAQNEVADNVDV
+6627 
-6640 INKANIIAIAKG
+6640 
-6652 DVTHTGGFIN
+6652 
-6662 AKQGDVLLQSE
+6662 
-6673 AGGIDNSGS
+6673 
-6682 ILGQQITLD
+6682 
-6691 AWKDIE
+6691 
-6697 GSKLG
+6697 
-6702 NADDNTD
+6702 
-6709 RKYVLVTKD
+6709 
-6718 ADGTL
+6718 
-6723 LVRSRNGGITI
+6723 
-6734 NDDGIFAAAGD
+6734 
-6745 LRLEANN
+6745 
-6752 AIQQN
+6752 
-6757 ANLFADKNI
+6757 
-6766 YIANNN
+6766 
-6772 DDITLG
+6772 
-6778 GRLSAINGS
+6778 
-6787 VTVIGA
+6787 
-6793 QDIKADNL
+6793 
-6801 ERLIKA
+6801 
-6807 ELDVILDAKRD
+6807 
-6818 VSVGIVEAGKQAKLR
+6818 
-6833 AAEGNLSAEKI
+6833 
-6844 TGEDVFLSTNNA
+6844 
-6856 DKSIKVKRTY
+6856 
-6866 VADTL
+6866 
-6871 GIKGNNAYLYDEISA
+6871 
-6886 DSPYGIWQTGNGDV
+6886 
-6900 LELKLDT
+6900 
-6907 AAERPWENLVLNFHQ
+6907 
-6922 VNKSLHID
+6922 
-6930 ELWVKDLLLRVPA
+6930 
-6943 DELYIDRLQT
+6943 
-6953 LGTADIATNKMH
+6953 
-6965 SLVYGRPPLRADV
+6965 
-6978 DSIYWNAPNTWMH
+6978 
-6991 LYFYGDGITQH
+6991 
-7002 SDGAL
+7002 
-7007 LHLRDYRYV
+7007 
-7016 YNQRFTA
+7016 
-7023 ENWLLY
+7023 
-7029 RTLTDDALYRGDIG
+7029 
-7043 LIPLWERYNLLDY
+7043 
-7056 TEAEP
+7056 
-7061 EAEADVQLKVE
+7061 